1 MVYGMEVYNAAL
13 RNGALLGGS
22 FRVPPA
28 EILLL
33 CGVVILLETFVGG
46 PLARKMAFQVVDPGK
61 DRPVFVIVAVSI
73 FTVCCMCPMM
83 SLVAVAWFKG
93 LDGAVLPKWLQTTA
107 LNLPMAMGWQLLV
120 AGPFVRLVFRRLF
133 PAIPGKVEPS
143 ALVQEYPA
151 FEVSPDR
158 LES

>member
-1 MVYGMEVYNAAL
+1 MPRTSSQKILFGVLMALAMVYGMEVYNASI
-13 RNGALLGGS
+13 RSGALLNAS
-22 FRVPPA
+22 FQVPPL

-46 PLARKMAFQVVDPGK
+46 PLARRLAFKVVDPGR
-61 DRPVFVIVAVSI
+61 DRPVFVIVAVSV

-93 LDGAVLPKWLQTTA
+93 IDGAVLPKWLQTTA

-120 AGPFVRLVFRRLF
+120 AGPLVRLVFRRLC
-133 PAIPGKVEPS
+133 S
-143 ALVQEYPA
+143 ARR
-151 FEVSPDR
+151 EVRAAS
-158 LES
+158 